1 MILNIKVIPRSSRN
15 EIIRLDEKNWK
26 IKLTAP
32 PADGKANSSL
42 IKILAKEF
50 KIAKSKIKIVKGL
63 KEKNKTVE
71 IDQGK

>member
-1 MILNIKVIPRSSRN
+1 MTLNIKVIPRSSRN

-32 PADGKANSSL
+32 PADGKANNSL